1 LYNVSFEKTGKGSI
15 MTRLVPFITMNNG
28 TAKVVGS
35 AFPQQSLP
43 FPHIET
49 EQITE
54 GVNTNKEVIT
64 TGD

>member
-1 LYNVSFEKTGKGSI
+1 
-15 MTRLVPFITMNNG
+15 MNNG

-54 GVNTNKEVIT
+54 GVNTNKEVIG